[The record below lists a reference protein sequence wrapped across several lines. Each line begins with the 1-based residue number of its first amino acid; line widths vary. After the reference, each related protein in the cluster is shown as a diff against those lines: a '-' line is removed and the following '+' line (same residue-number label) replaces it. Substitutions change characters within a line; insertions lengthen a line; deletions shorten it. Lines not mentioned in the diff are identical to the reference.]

1 MASKRT
7 TIDNDTLVQLNGVGG
22 KVKESR
28 QRKRAVTPFKKPN
41 SDYYRLDL
49 VVRNSVLN
57 ETTGHNVMVEDIKA
71 DYKAY
76 LDSVRGTMSIT
87 KYIHNLIEQDM
98 KRQHYKDLLSKK

>member
-1 MASKRT
+1 MAKRT
-7 TIDNDTLVQLNGVGG
+7 QIDDDTLNMLNGVGS

-28 QRKRAVTPFKKPN
+28 AKQRTVTPFKKPN

-49 VVRNSVLN
+49 VVRESVPGSK
-57 ETTGHNVMVEDIKA
+57 GHNVMCEDIKA

-98 KRQHYKDLLSKK
+98 KKNKAK

>member
-1 MASKRT
+1 MATKKT
-7 TIDNDTLVQLNGVGG
+7 KIDNDTMQMLNGLGN

-28 QRKRAVTPFKKPN
+28 AKERSKAPFTKPG

-49 VVRNSVLN
+49 IVR
-57 ETTGHNVMVEDIKA
+57 ETIPGAKGHNILTEDIKT

-76 LDSVRGTMSIT
+76 LNSVRGTMSIT

-98 KRQHYKDLLSKK
+98 KKKQK